1 MRTEFS
7 EKKTRGFRLSAVTFP
22 GVGGHS
28 QAPFLPDHTIHQLEK
43 QKEKV
48 ERTELTRPTNS
59 NFYTIL
65 SLENILYFLQE
76 IMSLCTFHTKHW
88 SPRGMTKAILL
99 LSSELESELAP
110 EERAAGSGHLVCS
123 ALSRDLTTGGVG
135 RFHSNLG
142 APAAPPDLSASLQLI
157 LLTGS
162 PRDPGF
168 CHPSA
173 LSSLREPA
181 AGPDEGLLLPLCYFG
196 LQVKS
201 LRALPRT
208 PVL

>member
-7 EKKTRGFRLSAVTFP
+7 EKKTRGFMLSSVTFP
-22 GVGGHS
+22 GVGGHA

-43 QKEKV
+43 QREKV

-88 SPRGMTKAILL
+88 SPWGMTKAILL

-110 EERAAGSGHLVCS
+110 EAGAAGSGHLVCS
-123 ALSRDLTTGGVG
+123 FFEQR
-135 RFHSNLG
+135 
-142 APAAPPDLSASLQLI
+142 PDHRPCGKVSL
-157 LLTGS
+157 
-162 PRDPGF
+162 
-168 CHPSA
+168 
-173 LSSLREPA
+173 
-181 AGPDEGLLLPLCYFG
+181 
-196 LQVKS
+196 
-201 LRALPRT
+201 
-208 PVL
+208 